1 MVRRERWK
9 TLFVVSVIGLL
20 LVYPRTG
27 LQRGAAAA
35 HSAARRPTEICPFLP
50 TGTSEPDG
58 TTRFALSVT
67 PKGGALTAPWY
78 TNSLT
83 AGFTVTNNG
92 TCTDSVNAS
101 AAAAG
106 PLSVALVS
114 PSYFGLAPGANTT
127 VWITYNTSLQGSA
140 TLTLTA
146 LGLGNS
152 DNGSY
157 NVTIGVGYR
166 AVVTPQGT
174 TTPTRSANTNGY
186 TATFTVKN
194 AGYYTDTWNTS
205 ACTGYVNVTCTGTNP
220 SSVTLAAGASQT
232 VTASYNVKGP
242 GTGRLALSAV
252 SAHSNGGGWYAVP
265 VTAVAGAPLV
275 DQTPYNYAKQ
285 DYSLCAVSCFAGVYK
300 QNTVPYFSFD
310 SPRSVTLAYNSD
322 RVNPR
327 PIVLVNVA
335 PDLSYGQRPTEYR
348 LQVKVNG
355 VTKSF
360 VNGDSILRFAYHD
373 SLPVRLGAQFDASGY
388 ATSVYPMDILI
399 SALYSGGSL
408 LTNDISTKL
417 IVVNEANA
425 PVAAGWTVAGIQ
437 RLYFQSDSAAL
448 ITEGDGS
455 AVYFAHTPGTY
466 VSPGGEVSK
475 LITSTLS
482 GTNGWARVYPDSSKA
497 VFDNTGKL
505 VQLRD
510 RFSNTTVVTYD
521 GSGRVWKVT
530 DPASLTITLT
540 YGANG
545 LARIQDPGNPVRTTT
560 VTVDGSRHLTGIT
573 EPDNVSTN
581 LVLDAHLLLSR
592 VIDRRGDTTQFT
604 YDTLARKLSSSTSP
618 PVGVYGSPNPVYLRS
633 SDAPWQQ
640 VGVPY
645 TSTASTPA
653 TAPRADT
660 VRARVTDARG
670 YTTVYQVDPFGAIT
684 RIDDAAG
691 RTTTFTRDTNSHV
704 LRDSLPSGHI
714 VRRTW
719 SGANLTQLWDSTT
732 ARTINYAFEPTW
744 NQLVQVSGDA
754 DSLWNYWSSGHL
766 DSTVAGARST
776 TNPLRRKTF
785 YTHDSVGRLVT
796 ATDPGGHA
804 DTMYYHATGWHN
816 TDSSRAGGRRIAYL
830 YDGYGRP
837 DTTSISPRSVT
848 AFAYDV
854 LNRRTSVIG
863 PMSDTTVYTYDSL
876 FLRQMRDAIGQTYQI
891 AHNALG
897 WVTSR
902 IDPVGRQDQFQYDS
916 SGNVRQVTNRRN
928 QMIAWAAY
936 DALNRPTSVTA
947 DGKTTTFAYDLHDG
961 YTAVANNE
969 STDTLNVDVAGRVRA
984 QISVRAGTRYEL
996 RSTHN
1001 TRGLPDT
1008 LRMASPWADTIAYHY
1023 NASLALDTLRDL
1035 AGGRM
1040 ALGYDKHLLNATRT
1054 LPNGLSDTLV
1064 YPSTHT
1070 TAQVTYSNG
1079 SVTSAIGA
1087 KYDYDTLGLV
1097 SDRHNLAS
1105 NDTIINT
1112 GRDYTN
1118 DPLGRL
1124 TRYGDY
1130 SVTTWSKCI
1139 YEPGYGWDC
1148 SSNSIKNYS
1157 AQEFYSYDKV
1167 GNRTDSNAV
1176 VTSGN
1181 RLVRGFNGDSLV
1193 YDEDGNLIIR
1203 IHAGSATQRL
1213 YWSSLG
1219 RLDSVWTSGV
1229 GTVSFGYDA
1238 LGRRVRKTLGSTATR
1253 YIYSG
1258 DNLVAEVDGGTPTTP
1273 LAEYTYYPGVD
1284 QPYSLR
1290 RRMRSDSVFY
1300 YAQDFPGNVV
1310 GLVDATRSL
1319 VAQYKYKSYG
1329 ADNGSSPGTVPN
1341 LFRFAAR
1348 QLDSETGLY
1357 YMRARYYDPQLG
1369 RFVSED
1375 PIGLAGGINVY
1386 VYAGDNPVNGRDPS
1400 GELCHPYPMAP
1411 PAHAAGGGGQCD
1423 GGGGGGGDRGVGGW
1437 FGPDDSPD
1445 MSLGFDLV
1453 AFVGWALTSDYTY
1466 AAWDHGVVT
1475 AGWVNPA
1482 TSGVWAVYGHLSS
1495 MAVSTGDHV
1504 DKGQVMGYTGN
1515 TGEASGPNGGYH
1527 LHFEIDLAWSA
1538 AASMNPLGAEGL
1550 DLGNP
1555 LQPMPPLSPGGGF
1568 GWRTHNGALEFH
1580 HGLDYPAPVGTSVY
1594 AALGGVV
1601 AYADWGAPGHYNG
1614 YGLVVVVWTPFGS

>member
-1 MVRRERWK
+1 VVRRERWK
-9 TLFVVSVIGLL
+9 TLFVVSMIGLL
-20 LVYPRTG
+20 AAYPRTG
-27 LQRGAAAA
+27 LRREAAAVPS
-35 HSAARRPTEICPFLP
+35 SARGPAGICPFVP
-50 TGTSEPDG
+50 TGTDEEVVQ
-58 TTRFALSVT
+58 FALSVT
-67 PKGGALTAPWY
+67 PKGAALSAPWY
-78 TNSLT
+78 TNALT
-83 AGFTVTNNG
+83 AGFTVKNNG

-101 AAAAG
+101 AAVGG

-114 PSYFGLAPGANTT
+114 PNYFGLAPGAQTT
-127 VWITYNTSLQGSA
+127 VWVTYNTSLQGSA

-146 LGLGNS
+146 VGLGNS

-174 TTPTRSANTNGY
+174 TTPTRSANTSGY
-186 TATFTVKN
+186 TATFTVQN
-194 AGYYTDTWNTS
+194 VGYYTDTLNTS
-205 ACTGYVNVTCTGTNP
+205 ACTGYVDVTCTGTTP
-220 SSVTLAAGASQT
+220 SSVILAAGASQT
-232 VTASYNVKGP
+232 VTASYNVQGP
-242 GTGRLALSAV
+242 GTGRLAVSAV
-252 SAHSNGGGWYAVP
+252 SAHSSGGGWYAVP

-285 DYSLCAVSCFAGVYK
+285 DYGLCAVSCFAGVYR
-300 QNTVPYFSFD
+300 QSTVPYFSYD
-310 SPRSVTLAYNSD
+310 TPRSVTLAYNSD

-327 PIVLVNVA
+327 PFVLVNVS
-335 PDLSYGQRPTEYR
+335 PDLTYAQTPVQYR
-348 LQVKVNG
+348 LQATVKWDGVNATA
-355 VTKSF
+355 VTF
-360 VNGDSILRFAYHD
+360 LNGENTLRFAYAG
-373 SLPVRLGAQFDASGY
+373 SAPVRLGGQFDVSTQPTGA
-388 ATSVYPMDILI
+388 YPMDIVV
-399 SALYSGGSL
+399 SALFPDSTL
-408 LTNDISTKL
+408 RTTDIATRL
-417 IVVNEANA
+417 VVVNETSS
-425 PVAAGWTVAGIQ
+425 PIAAGWTLAGIQ
-437 RLYFQSDSAAL
+437 HLYFQTADSAAL

-455 AVYFAHTPGTY
+455 AVYFAHTPGMY
-466 VSPGGEVSK
+466 SSPGGEFSK

-482 GTNGWARVYPDSSKA
+482 GTNGWARIYPDSSKA

-510 RFSNTTVVTYD
+510 RFNNTATITYD
-521 GSGRVWKVT
+521 GSGRVWKVI

-545 LARIQDPGNPVRTTT
+545 LASIQDPGSPARTTT

-573 EPDNVSTN
+573 DPDNVSTTFVIGGN
-581 LVLDAHLLLSR
+581 LLLSNL
-592 VIDRRGDTTQFT
+592 IDRRGDTTQFV
-604 YDTLARKLSSSTSP
+604 YDTLARKLTSSITP
-618 PVGVYGSPNPVYLRS
+618 PVLVFGSPNPVYLRS
-633 SDAPWQQ
+633 SVAPWQE

-653 TAPRADT
+653 AAPRADT

-670 YTTVYQVDPFGAIT
+670 YTTVYQVDAFGAIT
-684 RIDDAAG
+684 RVDDAAG
-691 RTTTFTRDTNSHV
+691 RTTTFIRDTNSHV

-719 SGANLTQLWDSTT
+719 NGANPGQLWDSTT
-732 ARTINYAFEPTW
+732 TRTINYAYEPTW

-776 TNPLRRKTF
+776 TNPLRRKTIF
-785 YTHDSVGRLVT
+785 THDALGRLVT
-796 ATDPGGHA
+796 HTDPGGHA
-804 DTMYYHATGWHN
+804 DTMYYHATGWQN
-816 TDSSRAGGRRIAYL
+816 TDSSRAGGRRTAYL
-830 YDGYGRP
+830 YDGYGRT
-837 DTTSISPRSVT
+837 DTTSISPTSVT

-854 LNRRTSVIG
+854 LNRRTSIIG

-876 FLRQMRDAIGQTYQI
+876 FLRQMRDAIGQTYQFG
-891 AHNALG
+891 HNAVG

-902 IDPVGRQDQFQYDS
+902 TDPAGKQDQYQYDS

-928 QMIAWAAY
+928 QVIAWAAY

-947 DGKTTTFAYDLHDG
+947 DGKTTTFGFDSHDG
-961 YTAVANNE
+961 FTAVANDE
-969 STDTLNVDVAGRVRA
+969 STDTVKVDAAGRVQA

-1008 LRMASPWADTIAYHY
+1008 LRMVSPWADTIAYHY

-1040 ALGYDKHLLNATRT
+1040 ALGYDQHLLNSTRT

-1079 SVTSAIGA
+1079 SVTSAVGA

-1130 SVTTWSKCI
+1130 SVTSWNKCI

-1148 SSNSIKNYS
+1148 SSNSSKTYS
-1157 AQEFYSYDKV
+1157 AQEFYGYDKV

-1176 VTSGN
+1176 ILPGN
-1181 RLVRGFNGDSLV
+1181 RLVRGYNGDSLV
-1193 YDEDGNLIIR
+1193 YDDDGNLITR
-1203 IHAGSATQRL
+1203 MHAGSATQRL

-1219 RLDSVWTSGV
+1219 RLDSVWTSV
-1229 GTVSFGYDA
+1229 GTVSFGYDPA
-1238 LGRRVRKTLGSTATR
+1238 GRRVRKTLGSTTTR
-1253 YIYSG
+1253 YVYSG

-1300 YAQDFPGNVV
+1300 YAQDYPGNVV
-1310 GLVDATRSL
+1310 GLVNGTQSL
-1319 VAQYKYKSYG
+1319 VAQYKYKPYG

-1341 LFRFAAR
+1341 PFRFAAR

-1369 RFVSED
+1369 RFLSED
-1375 PIGLAGGINVY
+1375 PIGLAGGINTY

-1400 GELCHPYPMAP
+1400 GEVCQPHPMAP
-1411 PAHAAGGGGQCD
+1411 PARAAGGGGQCN
-1423 GGGGGGGDRGVGGW
+1423 GGGDGGGGGDRGVGGW
-1437 FGPDDSPD
+1437 FGPDDSPYID
-1445 MSLGFDLV
+1445 MSSGSWSTADL
-1453 AFVGWALTSDYTY
+1453 
-1466 AAWDHGVVT
+1466 WDFY
-1475 AGWVNPA
+1475 
-1482 TSGVWAVYGHLSS
+1482 VWA
-1495 MAVSTGDHV
+1495 MAQPGDHV
-1504 DKGQVMGYTGN
+1504 SGEAWIAAGRPRPPAGSEVNPGNSTLYEFGGIWNDFKGLPTTVNSWRTPSIPEGN
-1515 TGEASGPNGGYH
+1515 RVTGEWEMFPWGSKSCFVGVCSAFYVLYQGSFNGNPAMGFLTATSWWNLWATVSGAIWWWPRPGGNGG
-1527 LHFEIDLAWSA
+1527 
-1538 AASMNPLGAEGL
+1538 
-1550 DLGNP
+1550 
-1555 LQPMPPLSPGGGF
+1555 PPK
-1568 GWRTHNGALEFH
+1568 
-1580 HGLDYPAPVGTSVY
+1580 
-1594 AALGGVV
+1594 
-1601 AYADWGAPGHYNG
+1601 
-1614 YGLVVVVWTPFGS
+1614 

>member
-1 MVRRERWK
+1 VVRRERWK
-9 TLFVVSVIGLL
+9 TLFVVSMIGLVV
-20 LVYPRTG
+20 VYPRTG
-27 LQRGAAAA
+27 VQRGAAAA
-35 HSAARRPTEICPFLP
+35 NSSARRVTGTCPFAP
-50 TGTSEPDG
+50 TGTSEPEG
-58 TTRFALSVT
+58 MLGQFALSVT
-67 PKGGALTAPWY
+67 PKGTAVTQAWYTTGLTA
-78 TNSLT
+78 
-83 AGFTVTNNG
+83 AFTVTNNG
-92 TCTDSVNAS
+92 TCTDSVNAT

-114 PSYFGLAPGANTT
+114 PNYFGLAPGAHTT
-127 VWITYNTSLQGSA
+127 VWVTYNTSLQGSA

-174 TTPTRSANTNGY
+174 TTPSRSANTNGY

-194 AGYYTDTWNTS
+194 VGYYTDTLNTS

-232 VTASYNVKGP
+232 VTASYNVQGS

-252 SAHSNGGGWYAVP
+252 SAHSSGGGWYAVP
-265 VTAVAGAPLV
+265 VTALAGAPLV
-275 DQTPYNYAKQ
+275 DQTPYNYARQ
-285 DYSLCAVSCFAGVYK
+285 DYSLCAVSCFAAVYR
-300 QNTVPYFSFD
+300 QSTVPYFSFD

-355 VTKSF
+355 VTKTF

-373 SLPVRLGAQFDASGY
+373 SLPVRLGGQFDASGY
-388 ATSVYPMDILI
+388 STNVYPMDILV
-399 SALYSGGSL
+399 SAYYSGGSL
-408 LTNDISTKL
+408 LANDISTKL
-417 IVVNEANA
+417 VVVNETNA
-425 PVAAGWTVAGIQ
+425 PIAAGWTLAGIQ

-466 VSPGGEVSK
+466 VSPGGEFSK
-475 LITSTLS
+475 LITSNLS
-482 GTNGWARVYPDSSKA
+482 PNGWARIYPDSSKA

-510 RFSNTTVVTYD
+510 RFSNTTTITYD
-521 GSGRVWKVT
+521 GSGRVWKLT
-530 DPASLTITLT
+530 DPASLIITLT

-545 LARIQDPGNPVRTTT
+545 LASIQDAGSPVPRTTT
-560 VTVDGSRHLTGIT
+560 VTVDGSRYLTGIID
-573 EPDNVSTN
+573 PDNVSTTF
-581 LVLDAHLLLSR
+581 VLGANLLLSKL
-592 VIDRRGDTTQFT
+592 IDRRGDTTQFS
-604 YDTLARKLSSSTSP
+604 YDTLARKLMSSTSP
-618 PVGVYGSPNPVYLRS
+618 PVVVFGSPNPVYLRL
-633 SDAPWQQ
+633 SDAPWQE

-660 VRARVTDARG
+660 VRARVTNARG

-691 RTTTFTRDTNSHV
+691 RTTTFIRDTNSHV

-732 ARTINYAFEPTW
+732 MRTINYAYEATW
-744 NQLVQVSGDA
+744 NRLVQVSGDA

-766 DSTVAGARST
+766 DSTVAGARSA
-776 TNPLRRKTF
+776 TNPLRRKASFT
-785 YTHDSVGRLVT
+785 YDAVGRRVT
-796 ATDPGGHA
+796 RTDPGGHA
-804 DTMYYHATGWHN
+804 DTMYYHATSWRN

-830 YDGYGRP
+830 YDGFGRP
-837 DTTSISPRSVT
+837 DTTSTSPNSVS
-848 AFAYDV
+848 AVAYDL

-863 PMSDTTVYTYDSL
+863 PTSDTTVYTHDSL
-876 FLRQMRDAIGQTYQI
+876 FVRQVRDAIGQTYQFG
-891 AHNALG
+891 HNALG

-902 IDPVGRQDQFQYDS
+902 TDPVGKVEQYQYDS
-916 SGNVRQVTNRRN
+916 SGNVRQGTNRRN
-928 QMIAWAAY
+928 QVIAWAAY

-961 YTAVANNE
+961 FAAVANDE
-969 STDTLNVDVAGRVRA
+969 STDTVKVDVAGRVQA

-1001 TRGLPDT
+1001 TRDIPDT
-1008 LRMASPWADTIAYHY
+1008 LRMASPWADTITYHY

-1040 ALGYDKHLLNATRT
+1040 ALGYDKHLLNSTRT

-1087 KYDYDTLGLV
+1087 KYDYDTLGLM

-1112 GRDYTN
+1112 GRDYSN

-1130 SVTTWSKCI
+1130 SVTSWTKCI

-1148 SSNSIKNYS
+1148 PTNSQKNYS
-1157 AQEFYSYDKV
+1157 YQESYNYDRV

-1176 VTSGN
+1176 LAGN
-1181 RLVRGFNGDSLV
+1181 RLVRGYNGDSLV
-1193 YDEDGNLIIR
+1193 YDDDGNLITR
-1203 IHAGSATQRL
+1203 IQHAGSAIQRL

-1238 LGRRVRKTLGSTATR
+1238 LGRRVRKTSGSTATR

-1300 YAQDFPGNVV
+1300 YAQDYPGNVV
-1310 GLVDATRSL
+1310 ALLNGAQTL
-1319 VAQYKYKSYG
+1319 VAQYKYKPYG

-1341 LFRFAAR
+1341 PFRFAAR

-1400 GELCHPYPMAP
+1400 GELCHPHPMAP
-1411 PAHAAGGGGQCD
+1411 PRYAAGGGGQCD
-1423 GGGGGGGDRGVGGW
+1423 GGGEGGGDGGGDRGVGGW

-1445 MSLGFDLV
+1445 IGDL
-1453 AFVGWALTSDYTY
+1453 
-1466 AAWDHGVVT
+1466 
-1475 AGWVNPA
+1475 
-1482 TSGVWAVYGHLSS
+1482 SGGS
-1495 MAVSTGDHV
+1495 
-1504 DKGQVMGYTGN
+1504 
-1515 TGEASGPNGGYH
+1515 
-1527 LHFEIDLAWSA
+1527 WSA
-1538 AASMNPLGAEGL
+1538 ADVWDFYVWAMAQPADRVSSDEWIAAGRPHGPTDHGARPCPCPEAVTF
-1550 DLGNP
+1550 D
-1555 LQPMPPLSPGGGF
+1555 QIPMGEHDEILF
-1568 GWRTHNGALEFH
+1568 DNVKLRKVR
-1580 HGLDYPAPVGTSVY
+1580 D
-1594 AALGGVV
+1594 LGGVGTNV
-1601 AYADWGAPGHYNG
+1601 
-1614 YGLVVVVWTPFGS
+1614 GLYEVVGEPTSVEGRWVWVDGQVTLMCRIESEQVGRTRINVLYEDLVNASGQLIRNPASPPRGP